1 MRKNMIA
8 LIAHDAKKDEMV
20 AFIKAH
26 KAELIDF
33 MIIATKST
41 GQLIH
46 ERTGLPVQLLQSSSL
61 GGDQQVGALVAN
73 NAVDAV
79 IFLRDPLT
87 AHPHEPDVSALLRV
101 CDVHNVP
108 LATNM
113 ATAEAVLHCFIDA
126 PEALGGHHLAAQF
139 LEEIADKHES

>member
-1 MRKNMIA
+1 MRKNTIA

-26 KAELIDF
+26 KIELADF
-33 MIIATKST
+33 ELIATKNT

-46 ERTGLPVQLLQSSSL
+46 ERTGLPVQLLQSGPF

-73 NAVDAV
+73 EKIDAV
-79 IFLRDPLT
+79 IFLCDPLT
-87 AHPHEPDVSALLRV
+87 SHPREPDVTALLRV
-101 CDVHNVP
+101 CNVHNVP
-108 LATNM
+108 FATNL
-113 ATAEAVLHCFIDA
+113 ASAEAVLHLMVEH

-139 LEEIADKHES
+139 LEEIANKHES